1 MEKIKVI
8 YEDNHIIVVE
18 KPANIPS
25 QEDKTGDLDML
36 TMVKKYLI
44 KKYNKPRDAFVGL
57 VQRLDRPTA
66 GIMVFAK
73 TSKAASRLSK
83 EIRENKVT
91 KKYRAIVKGNIPDKR
106 ENGRLFKKK
115 FSFK

>member
-1 MEKIKVI
+1 MNII

-25 QEDKTGDLDML
+25 QGDKTGDLDML
-36 TMVKKYLI
+36 TIVKEYLI
-44 KKYNKPRDAFVGL
+44 EKYNKPGEAFVGL

-73 TSKAASRLSK
+73 TSKSAARLSK
-83 EIRENKVT
+83 EIRENKIT
-91 KKYRAIVKGNIPDKR
+91 KKYRAIVKGNIEDKR
-106 ENGRLFKKK
+106 SNGRLFKK
-115 FSFK
+115 SSCFK